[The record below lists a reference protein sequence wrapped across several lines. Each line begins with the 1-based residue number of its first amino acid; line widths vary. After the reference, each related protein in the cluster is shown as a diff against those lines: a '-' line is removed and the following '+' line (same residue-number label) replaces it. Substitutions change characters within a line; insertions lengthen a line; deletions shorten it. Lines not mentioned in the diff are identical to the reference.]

1 VSVIERASFAD
12 PWSASDF
19 REALGAGILFFV
31 SVSSER
37 VDGYVVA
44 RLAADEGEILNLA
57 VAPQGRRQGV
67 GRALARD
74 ALEALRA
81 RGAAAV
87 YLEVR
92 ESNTA
97 ARWLYEG
104 LGFQSVGRRV
114 RYYRH
119 PTEDAVVLRAA
130 ISAVTGD
137 AIL

>member
-1 VSVIERASFAD
+1 VSLIERASFAD

-19 REALGAGILFFV
+19 REALGAGILFLV
-31 SVSSER
+31 SVNSER
-37 VDGYVVA
+37 VEGYVVA

-57 VAPQGRRQGV
+57 VAPQGRRHGV

-74 ALEALRA
+74 ALEALRG

-97 ARWLYEG
+97 ARRLYEG
-104 LGFQSVGRRV
+104 LGFQSVGRRL
-114 RYYRH
+114 RYYSH

-130 ISAVTGD
+130 IAAVTGD